1 MSSLFATVRR
11 WGSFAIL
18 LSKMQICETLLKG
31 YEYGRGTYKT
41 PCPKDMIMSIMSM
54 ENKTKLLIVLLLGA
68 SGMREIK
75 IMPVRCLSTCD
86 QVIYRMKHM
95 TTEIE

>member
-1 MSSLFATVRR
+1 MKVCLQLYEDGTHLF
-11 WGSFAIL
+11 
-18 LSKMQICETLLKG
+18 SKMQIYETLLKG

-75 IMPVRCLSTCD
+75 INNAAEMV
-86 QVIYRMKHM
+86 
-95 TTEIE
+95 